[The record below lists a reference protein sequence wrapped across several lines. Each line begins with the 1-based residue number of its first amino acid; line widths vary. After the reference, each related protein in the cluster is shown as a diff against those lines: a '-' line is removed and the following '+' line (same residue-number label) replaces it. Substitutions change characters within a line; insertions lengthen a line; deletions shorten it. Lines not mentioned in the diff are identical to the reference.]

1 MNATPPPQKLMQAMQ
16 RMQAGDL
23 AGALNM
29 AEAALAEGGDRT
41 PYLALGSLAALRMG
55 APARAVPLLRE
66 LVEANP
72 ADKASRA
79 NLAVALV
86 QTEKLDEALALAAG
100 SPEASLARIEGYVEQ
115 QRGNLD
121 AAATAYRRA
130 IAAEPADL
138 SSLNNL
144 GNVLAEKGDVDGA
157 IDALERAITLAPAEV
172 PIYLNLA
179 EVLREAD
186 RGKPRV
192 KVLEDARAIAPTSV
206 RVLTDLG
213 MAYSQVQDFETAVEV
228 YREVLPLID
237 NFGEAHVEYGMILE
251 KLNKLDELD
260 ALVADID
267 KANAPA
273 EANFLFAWQAR
284 RAGDFEAAAEFAKG
298 IPEAVLPMRR
308 WHLVG
313 GIEDRLG
320 HTDVA
325 FEAFAKMNASAM
337 ANARPYS
344 GLTYRER
351 VEADLQHW
359 TPDWRSGWTPA
370 APEGDLRDPVF
381 LVGFP
386 RSGTTL
392 LDTML
397 MGLPELSVLEERP
410 MLARLVRL
418 TNDEDIASIGED
430 RIRELREEYFKTAR
444 ENGWDES
451 RWLVDK
457 HPLNMQRIPLM
468 QRLFPNAK
476 VILAER
482 HPYDVVLSCFMANFT
497 LNIGMRSFTDLEEA
511 ARTYDAVWKSWHRGL
526 EMFDVDWRAV
536 RYERLVVD
544 AKSELEP
551 LVEWL
556 GLDWNDGLLDHTS
569 TARKRGLVKTAS
581 YSQIGEELYTRASY
595 RWRRYA
601 AHLAPIMPIL
611 RPWAERMG
619 YETE

>member
-1 MNATPPPQKLMQAMQ
+1 MH

-23 AGALNM
+23 AGALGI
-29 AEAALAEGGDRT
+29 AEAALGEAGDRA

-55 APARAVPLLRE
+55 APDRAVPLLRE
-66 LVEANP
+66 LIELNP
-72 ADKASRA
+72 GDRASRA

-86 QTEKLDEALALAAG
+86 QTGDHDGALALAAG
-100 SPEASLARIEGYVEQ
+100 SPEPSLARVEGFIEQ

-121 AAATAYRRA
+121 AAAAAYRRA
-130 IAAEPADL
+130 IEADPADL

-144 GNVLAEKGDVDGA
+144 GNVLAETGDVEGA
-157 IDALERAITLAPAEV
+157 IDVLERAITLAPADI

-192 KVLEDARAIAPTSV
+192 KVLEDARAIAPKNV

-213 MAYSQVQDFETAVEV
+213 MAYSQVQDFETAMEV
-228 YREVLPLID
+228 YRDALPLIE

-251 KLNKLDELD
+251 KLNRLDELD
-260 ALVADID
+260 TLVAGID
-267 KANAPA
+267 KDNAPA

-284 RAGDFEAAAEFAKG
+284 RAGDFEAAAEFARH

-320 HTDVA
+320 HTD
-325 FEAFAKMNASAM
+325 EAFDSFVKMNASAM
-337 ANARPYS
+337 ANARPFS
-344 GLTYRER
+344 GKSYRER
-351 VEADLQHW
+351 VEDDLARW
-359 TPDWRSGWTPA
+359 TEDWRAGWTED
-370 APEGDLRDPVF
+370 APSADQRDPIF

-418 TNDEDIASIGED
+418 TGGEDIATIDTG
-430 RIRELREEYFKTAR
+430 RINELRGEYYKTAR
-444 ENGWDES
+444 ENGWDDN

-497 LNIGMRSFTDLEEA
+497 LNLGMRSFTDLEEA
-511 ARTYDAVWKSWHRGL
+511 ARTYDAVWQSWHRAL
-526 EMFDVDWRAV
+526 ELFDVDWRAV

-544 AKSELEP
+544 ARAELEP
-551 LVEWL
+551 LVAWL

-569 TARKRGLVKTAS
+569 TARTRGLVKTAS

-595 RWRRYA
+595 RWRRYSD
-601 AHLAPIMPIL
+601 HLKAVTPML

-619 YETE
+619 YESE